1 MFHVSGHLKEGESL
15 QSCGAEDG
23 GLWLLDVGAILLILR
38 QHSARL
44 SLPFLRFIM
53 LRSFLCQART
63 RLLAMSR
70 VAEQS
75 SGRLLALRCGL
86 VIL

>member
-23 GLWLLDVGAILLILR
+23 GLWLIDVGAILLILR

-44 SLPFLRFIM
+44 SPLFLRFIM
-53 LRSFLCQART
+53 LRSFSLSGT
-63 RLLAMSR
+63 HTSSR
-70 VAEQS
+70 YVKS
-75 SGRLLALRCGL
+75 SEAKFWSFAGSTLRSC
-86 VIL
+86 